1 MIESIEF
8 YDEATEGP
16 VATVSGNK
24 ARFLA
29 KHSEL
34 IQTLMEIDPT
44 AKHLQVP
51 VSFPGDRLR
60 IFAQLMKDMPLGF
73 YHGARGPNWPGTN
86 EVSWYPLGPEEER
99 NIQANFNK
107 VPKQHSIYKDEFFDR
122 ERYKIIIE
130 VLQFLMLSPE
140 GEEDFIRLNS
150 FNNRR
155 NQNSNR
161 LEKKRRERATRR
173 AKTGTAALNNRSY
186 LNENNIEREVEAHKN
201 YLYAIHK
208 KNPTKLQSLLTR
220 NNIATRKQN
229 QNAINAEI
237 ANLERQIRNLGRKGY
252 GTRYSEG
259 NYYNSLDYYR
269 EKIEELEQDRHEI
282 YNRYYNSSSYNNK
295 PPLVYEREL
304 RGSRREGVEKHLP
317 YQGPLVGNFFGN
329 TNNI

>member
-8 YDEATEGP
+8 YDAETGGP
-16 VATVSGNK
+16 VATVSGKK
-24 ARFLA
+24 ASFLA

-34 IQTLMEIDPT
+34 IQILMEIEPT
-44 AKHLQVP
+44 VKHLQVP

-73 YHGARGPNWPGTN
+73 YHGAHGPNWPGAN

-107 VPKQHSIYKDEFFDR
+107 MPKQHSIYKDEFFDR
-122 ERYKIIIE
+122 ERYKIILE

-208 KNPTKLQSLLTR
+208 KNPTKLHSLLTR

-237 ANLERQIRNLGRKGY
+237 ADLERTINSLGRKGY
-252 GTRYSEG
+252 GSRYSEQ
-259 NYYNSLDYYR
+259 NYYDSLEYYK
-269 EKIEELEQDRHEI
+269 EKIEELEKRK
-282 YNRYYNSSSYNNK
+282 YNILDRYYNNTYRNM
-295 PPLVYEREL
+295 PPLAYEREL

-329 TNNI
+329 QNNL